1 MDQILAAFR
10 PDLFAGKQVLISGG
24 TSGIGLG
31 VAKGFARLGA
41 KVIATG
47 ASQARL
53 DAARADAEAKAKAIR
68 FELLDVRDR
77 KAIDA
82 FVGALPGLDALINAA
97 GVAKPEAEYEEAAFL
112 DVMDVNLNSVMRLS
126 MAARPL
132 LARSKGA
139 IANFASMLS
148 YIVDDAVPAYSASK
162 TGLLGLT
169 RTLAHRFGP
178 EGIRVNAIAPGYH
191 KTDMTKGLWSDP
203 EPAAKIAAKAALKRW
218 GTVEDL
224 VGTAIFLCS
233 PAALF
238 VTATTLPVDGGYVVS
253 GF

>member
-10 PDLFAGKQVLISGG
+10 PDLFAGKHVLISGG

-41 KVIATG
+41 TVIATG

-53 DAARADAEAKAKAIR
+53 DAARADAEAKAIR

-82 FVGALPGLDALINAA
+82 FVGALHGLDALINAA
-97 GVAKPEAEYEEAAFL
+97 GVAKPEEEYEEAAFL

-139 IANFASMLS
+139 IVNFASMLS
-148 YIVDDAVPAYSASK
+148 YVVDDAVPAYSASK

-191 KTDMTKGLWSDP
+191 KTDMTNGLWSDP
-203 EPAAKIAAKAALKRW
+203 EPAAKIATKAALKRW

-224 VGTAIFLCS
+224 IGTAVFLCS

-238 VTATTLPVDGGYVVS
+238 VSATTLPVDGGYVVS

>member
-1 MDQILAAFR
+1 MDKILAAFR
-10 PDLFAGKQVLISGG
+10 PDLFAGKQVLVSGG

-41 KVIATG
+41 EVIATG

-53 DAARADAEAKAKAIR
+53 DAARADAEAKAIR

-82 FVGALPGLDALINAA
+82 FVGKLHGLDALINAA
-97 GVAKPEAEYEEAAFL
+97 GVARPEEEYEEAAFL

-139 IANFASMLS
+139 IVNFASMLS
-148 YIVDDAVPAYSASK
+148 YVVDDAVPAYSASK

-203 EPAAKIAAKAALKRW
+203 VPAGKIAAKAALKRW

-224 VGTAIFLCS
+224 VGTAVFLCS

>member
-1 MDQILAAFR
+1 MDKILAAFR
-10 PDLFAGKQVLISGG
+10 PDLFAGKQVLVSGG

-41 KVIATG
+41 EVIATG
-47 ASQARL
+47 ASHARL
-53 DAARADAEAKAKAIR
+53 NAARADAEAKAIR

-82 FVGALPGLDALINAA
+82 FVGKLHGLDALINAA
-97 GVAKPEAEYEEAAFL
+97 GVARPEEEYEEAAFL

-139 IANFASMLS
+139 IVNFASMLS
-148 YIVDDAVPAYSASK
+148 YVVDDAVPAYSASK

-203 EPAAKIAAKAALKRW
+203 VSAGKIAAKAALKRW

-224 VGTAIFLCS
+224 VGTAVFLCS

>member
-1 MDQILAAFR
+1 MDKILAAFR
-10 PDLFAGKQVLISGG
+10 PDLFAGKQVLVSGG

-41 KVIATG
+41 EVIATG

-53 DAARADAEAKAKAIR
+53 NAARADAEAKAIR

-82 FVGALPGLDALINAA
+82 FVGKLHGLDALINAA
-97 GVAKPEAEYEEAAFL
+97 GVARPEEEYEEAAFL

-139 IANFASMLS
+139 IVNFASMLS
-148 YIVDDAVPAYSASK
+148 YVVDDAVPAYSASK

-191 KTDMTKGLWSDP
+191 KTDMTKDLWSDP
-203 EPAAKIAAKAALKRW
+203 VSAGKIAAKAALKRW

-224 VGTAIFLCS
+224 VGTAVFLCS

>member
-1 MDQILAAFR
+1 MDKILAAFR
-10 PDLFAGKQVLISGG
+10 PDLFAGKQVLVSGG

-41 KVIATG
+41 EVIATG

-53 DAARADAEAKAKAIR
+53 DAARADAEAKAIR

-82 FVGALPGLDALINAA
+82 FVGKLHGLDALINAA
-97 GVAKPEAEYEEAAFL
+97 GVARPEEEYEEAAFL

-139 IANFASMLS
+139 IVNFASMLS
-148 YIVDDAVPAYSASK
+148 YVVDDAVPAYSASK

-191 KTDMTKGLWSDP
+191 RTDMTKGLWSDP
-203 EPAAKIAAKAALKRW
+203 VSAGKIAAKAALKRW

-224 VGTAIFLCS
+224 VGTAVFLCS

>member
-24 TSGIGLG
+24 TSGIGLA

-41 KVIATG
+41 DVIATG

-53 DAARADAEAKAKAIR
+53 DAARADADAKAIR

-82 FVGALPGLDALINAA
+82 FVGALHGLDVVINAA
-97 GVAKPEAEYEEAAFL
+97 GVARPEEEYEEAAFL

-139 IANFASMLS
+139 IVNFASMLS
-148 YIVDDAVPAYSASK
+148 YVVDDAVPAYSASK

-203 EPAAKIAAKAALKRW
+203 GPAAKIAAKAALKRW

-224 VGTAIFLCS
+224 VGTAVFLCS

>member
-1 MDQILAAFR
+1 MDKILAAFR
-10 PDLFAGKQVLISGG
+10 PDLFAGKQVLVSGG

-41 KVIATG
+41 EVIATG

-53 DAARADAEAKAKAIR
+53 NAARADAEAKAIR

-82 FVGALPGLDALINAA
+82 FVGKLHGLDALINAA
-97 GVAKPEAEYEEAAFL
+97 GVARPEEEYEEAAFL

-139 IANFASMLS
+139 IVNFASMLS
-148 YIVDDAVPAYSASK
+148 YVVDDAVPAYSASK

-203 EPAAKIAAKAALKRW
+203 VSAGKIAAKAALKRW

-224 VGTAIFLCS
+224 VGTAVFLCS

>member
-1 MDQILAAFR
+1 MDTILAAFR

-53 DAARADAEAKAKAIR
+53 DAARADVEAKGIR

-82 FVGALPGLDALINAA
+82 FVGGLSSLDALINAA
-97 GVAKPEAEYEEAAFL
+97 GVAKPEAEYEEATFL
-112 DVMDVNLNSVMRLS
+112 DVMDINLNSVMRLS

-139 IANFASMLS
+139 IVS
-148 YIVDDAVPAYSASK
+148 YVVDDAVPAYSASK

-191 KTDMTKGLWSDP
+191 KTDMTKGLWSAP
-203 EPAAKIAAKAALKRW
+203 GPAAKIAAKAALKRW

-224 VGTAIFLCS
+224 VGTTVFLCS